1 MPGALRARF
10 WGLGIVSIRKSS
22 GLPAGPTEPDW
33 TDLRVFLAVAE
44 AGSTTRAAQLLG
56 TTQPTVSKRLDDLE
70 RRLGV
75 TLAVRSTSGIVLTDE
90 GRIVAEHAAMMGR
103 AARKLTHAVSMRDH
117 AAVGNVTIVCP
128 DALATYL
135 LAPALAGFQRA
146 WPGITIELRSRSDP
160 ASAPDLTIQF
170 REAKRMDDVAVPL
183 GWQHYAGFASRE
195 YLDLYPAPTSI
206 TDAFQHKVLIS
217 LEHIDQSE
225 NWTDKARQIQ
235 DMLDPVAT
243 SDSGPFMVRSV
254 CAGAGVAA
262 LPTYLAHFE
271 PELMMLD
278 TGQYARARFWLVFD
292 RENGELTRVRK
303 VIDWIR
309 DVFAHARNPWFW
321 EEFVEPAEFANAL
334 AGQVR

>member
-1 MPGALRARF
+1 M
-10 WGLGIVSIRKSS
+10 SIRKSS
-22 GLPAGPTEPDW
+22 GPPAEPSEPEW
-33 TDLRVFLAVAE
+33 ADLRVFLAVAE
-44 AGSTTRAAQLLG
+44 AGSITRAAQVLG

-70 RRLGV
+70 HRLGV
-75 TLAVRSTSGIVLTDE
+75 TLAVRSSNGVVLTDE
-90 GRIVAEHAAMMGR
+90 GQVVAEHAAMMGR
-103 AARKLTHAVSMRDH
+103 AVRKLTHSVSMRDR
-117 AAVGNVTIVCP
+117 AAAGNVTIVCP

-135 LAPALAGFQRA
+135 LAPALAAFQRA
-146 WPGITIELRSRSDP
+146 YPGITIELRSRTDP
-160 ASAPDLTIQF
+160 SSSPDLTIQF

-225 NWTDKARQIQ
+225 HWTDKARQIQ

-254 CAGAGVAA
+254 CTGAGVAA

-271 PELMMLD
+271 PELIMLD
-278 TGQYARARFWLVFD
+278 TGEYARVRFWLVFD
-292 RENGELTRVRK
+292 RESGELTRVRK
-303 VIDWIR
+303 VIDWIK

-321 EEFVEPAEFANAL
+321 EEFLEPSEFAHAL
-334 AGQVR
+334 AGQAR